1 MAWTLLSVQRH
12 TDIQLLLWNSE
23 NHKHQK
29 YLWNEIKLQGK
40 SQLGTRKLNHNQPS
54 N

>member
-1 MAWTLLSVQRH
+1 MPRTLLGVQRH
-12 TDIQLLLWNSE
+12 TDIQFLLWNSE
-23 NHKHQK
+23 KHEQP
-29 YLWNEIKLQGK
+29 GK